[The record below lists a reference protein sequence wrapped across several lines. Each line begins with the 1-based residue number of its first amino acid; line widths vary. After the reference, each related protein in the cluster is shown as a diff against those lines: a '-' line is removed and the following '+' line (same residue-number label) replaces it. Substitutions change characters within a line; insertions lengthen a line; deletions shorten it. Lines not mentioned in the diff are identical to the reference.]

1 MSGYLLSLDELCD
14 TLNKRVMDLV
24 VRIKIND
31 NLWLEVTRAK
41 LKAEAHTASAESHAT
56 LTELDLK
63 EQTECYNQLLRDVHL
78 AERAKRKDRPETLT
92 ELLVREGVPIL
103 HLSNPRRELAMMF
116 QPHPQYH
123 PAGPR
128 TRIPVMPLLY
138 LVVRQKARP
147 IPKKDRPWDECPY
160 VPCTRLFE

>member
-14 TLNKRVMDLV
+14 SLNKSVKDLV
-24 VRIKIND
+24 TRVKIND

-78 AERAKRKDRPETLT
+78 AEWAKCKDRPETLI
-92 ELLVREGVPIL
+92 EPLVLEGVPIL
-103 HLSNPRRELAMMF
+103 HLSNPQRRIGDDILAT
-116 QPHPQYH
+116 PPVS
-123 PAGPR
+123 PR
-128 TRIPVMPLLY
+128 RTE
-138 LVVRQKARP
+138 
-147 IPKKDRPWDECPY
+147 DEDPGDTAV
-160 VPCTRLFE
+160 VPCSQAEGQADS